1 VLETIFPRSDL
12 LKKYVRYIYQFSSD
26 DPNFERQLVIFPNVG
41 SAIAVY
47 KNVDFFP
54 ENDQQFLSRE
64 KQGSSGVILHLNRI
78 DPITIKEEGR
88 QKRIV
93 IVLKPLG
100 INQFMNEPPGEL
112 LKINNPSLVP
122 VSSFFSELKEFST
135 GPEMEQPLHKS
146 AEIIEELLS
155 ERFKHFTNPI
165 LENAINEVDKAD
177 KLSKIEDIAYS
188 VGASTKTMKR
198 LFHKYIGLSPV
209 EFRKI
214 AQFRNALRNKL
225 ANQEASFTSIA
236 WENSYYDLPY
246 MIKVFKELTG
256 ISIKEFFSR
265 LSYSGDMQY
274 VYIG

>member
-1 VLETIFPRSDL
+1 
-12 LKKYVRYIYQFSSD
+12 
-26 DPNFERQLVIFPNVG
+26 VG

-165 LENAINEVDKAD
+165 LENAINEMDKAD